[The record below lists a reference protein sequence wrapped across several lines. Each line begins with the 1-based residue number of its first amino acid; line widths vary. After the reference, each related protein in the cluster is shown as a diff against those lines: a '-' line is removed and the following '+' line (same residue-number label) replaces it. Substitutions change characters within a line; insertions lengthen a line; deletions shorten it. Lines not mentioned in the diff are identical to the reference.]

1 MTKLE
6 QFYNAIPESVRER
19 YGITFR
25 DNEDGTFVNIK
36 QGVWTN
42 IRERDVDFEKYECG
56 VEVLEHSVTIHL
68 RNVAIII
75 RIYESGAHDVQLV
88 LFP

>member
-19 YGITFR
+19 HEIVYKS
-25 DNEDGTFVNIK
+25 EDGVVNIK

-42 IRERDVDFEKYECG
+42 IRERDIDFEKYNGG
-56 VEVLEHSVTIHL
+56 VEVLTHSVTIYL
-68 RNVAIII
+68 RNVALII
-75 RIYESGAHDVQLV
+75 REGAHDVQLV
-88 LFP
+88 LF

>member
-19 YGITFR
+19 HEIFYKS
-25 DNEDGTFVNIK
+25 EDGYELVNIK

-42 IRERDVDFEKYECG
+42 IRERDIDFEKYNWG
-56 VEVLEHSVTIHL
+56 VEVLTHSVTIYL
-68 RNVAIII
+68 RNVALII
-75 RIYESGAHDVQLV
+75 REGAHDVQLV